1 MRNSSGLDHSK
12 QLLPPLA
19 RLTGIHRLLLLRHLL
34 HGISLAGRH
43 INPPSPS
50 SSSLSSSSA
59 LAGPAKVSPHRS
71 TGCRS
76 LPAFSPVPRPGS
88 ASSTASAR
96 FISTSHR
103 ISHATPASGFRAVK
117 PSCDARQNGAQC
129 FGALG
134 GAVDIQLMVNMLAIP
149 IIHWKMNS
157 SIIFIWRY
165 GRMVR
170 IKDNVIPVFPSNG
183 TVRINDLRRND
194 NGEYQLEMFDGN
206 GKITGKKTLHL
217 SVIAPV
223 FPVQLVPQCLSQGQM
238 KVSCVT
244 QGDSPL
250 YSWTLDGHKLT
261 DSKIFSGNTEA
272 NIIILRHNI
281 LGHLVCSVRNEISNS
296 SEGMNLTHC
305 VVKPSCDGRK
315 NGAQCIGALG
325 GVIDIQ
331 LMDNMLEMPHFEW
344 TNNNFVILH
353 WRFNSVV
360 SKRRNMIPIFPSNG
374 TVRLYDLRRTDS
386 GEYKLEI
393 FDGKGKKT
401 GWRMLKLSVIAPV
414 NPVQLVP
421 QCLSQGQMKV
431 SCVSQGDSP
440 LYSWTLDGRPL
451 TNSELFSGN
460 TEANIIVLR
469 PNILGHLVC
478 SVSNQASNS
487 SEWMN
492 VTYCAVK
499 TSCDGRKNGARC
511 FGVLG
516 EAIDIQ
522 LMDDLSAA
530 VSLNWIMNRVVI
542 LNCILNRVVTK
553 KNNIIPV
560 FPNDGIVRINDLTRD
575 DSGEYI
581 LYVHN
586 EEDRLERKTLQLSVI
601 APVYPVQLISQCL
614 SEGHMKVSCVSQGD
628 STLYSWTLDGHA
640 LTNSEIFSR
649 NNEANIIVLRQNISG
664 YLVCSVSNK
673 VSNSSKG
680 MNLTHCVVK
689 TSCDGRKSAAQCFG
703 ALGGTID
710 IHLMDNVNGTVRIN
724 DLTRNDSGEYYLE
737 MFDRGGEKT
746 GWKTLH
752 LSVLAPVYPVQL
764 VPQCL
769 SKGQMKVSCVSQGD
783 SPWYSWTLDGHKL
796 TNSELFSRN
805 NEANIIVL
813 RQSILGHLVCS
824 VSNPVSNFSKGM
836 DLTYCAVTPSCDG
849 RKPGGQCFV
858 PLGEAVDIQLMDNML
873 AIPMFHW
880 IKKQLVILKWR
891 FNKVVGEKSNIFPVF
906 PSNGTVRINDL
917 RRSDAGEY
925 KLETFDGKEK
935 DIIENSVSNCYG
947 SCVLCSA
954 RPSMFI

>member
-1 MRNSSGLDHSK
+1 M
-12 QLLPPLA
+12 
-19 RLTGIHRLLLLRHLL
+19 
-34 HGISLAGRH
+34 
-43 INPPSPS
+43 
-50 SSSLSSSSA
+50 
-59 LAGPAKVSPHRS
+59 KVSCVSQGDSPQYSWTLDGHKLTDS
-71 TGCRS
+71 E
-76 LPAFSPVPRPGS
+76 LFSGN
-88 ASSTASAR
+88 
-96 FISTSHR
+96 
-103 ISHATPASGFRAVK
+103 SGANIIVLRQNILGHLVCSVSNQFSNSFKGMNLTYCAVK

-134 GAVDIQLMVNMLAIP
+134 GAVDVQLMDNMLAIP
-149 IIHWKMNS
+149 IIQWTMNS

-165 GRMVR
+165 GRMVI
-170 IKDNVIPVFPSNG
+170 IKDNIIPVFPSNG

-194 NGEYQLEMFDGN
+194 NGEYKLEMFDRD

-250 YSWTLDGHKLT
+250 YSWTLDGHALT
-261 DSKIFSGNTEA
+261 DSELFSGNTEA

-315 NGAQCIGALG
+315 NGAQCFGALG

-331 LMDNMLEMPHFEW
+331 LMDNMLEIPNFEW
-344 TNNNFVILH
+344 TKNNFVILH

-374 TVRLYDLRRTDS
+374 TVRLYDLRTTDR
-386 GEYKLEI
+386 GEYKLEM

-401 GWRMLKLSVIAPV
+401 GWRLLQLSVIAPV
-414 NPVQLVP
+414 SSVQLVP

-440 LYSWTLDGRPL
+440 WYSWTLDGRPL
-451 TNSELFSGN
+451 TNSELFSRN

-469 PNILGHLVC
+469 QNILGHLVC
-478 SVSNQASNS
+478 SVRNEVSNS
-487 SEWMN
+487 FKGMN
-492 VTYCAVK
+492 LTHCAVK

-516 EAIDIQ
+516 EAIDIK

-542 LNCILNRVVTK
+542 LNCILNKVVTK

-664 YLVCSVSNK
+664 YLVCSVRNK
-673 VSNSSKG
+673 VSNSSEW

-746 GWKTLH
+746 GWKTLQ
-752 LSVLAPVYPVQL
+752 LSVIAPVYPVQL

-769 SKGQMKVSCVSQGD
+769 SKGQMKVSCLSQGD

-796 TNSELFSRN
+796 TNSEIFSRN
-805 NEANIIVL
+805 NEANIIV
-813 RQSILGHLVCS
+813 
-824 VSNPVSNFSKGM
+824 F
-836 DLTYCAVTPSCDG
+836 
-849 RKPGGQCFV
+849 
-858 PLGEAVDIQLMDNML
+858 
-873 AIPMFHW
+873 
-880 IKKQLVILKWR
+880 
-891 FNKVVGEKSNIFPVF
+891 
-906 PSNGTVRINDL
+906 
-917 RRSDAGEY
+917 
-925 KLETFDGKEK
+925 ETKH
-935 DIIENSVSNCYG
+935 
-947 SCVLCSA
+947 
-954 RPSMFI
+954 P